1 MTAHVSPPAASPA
14 VALRGC
20 RADRVTKSLL
30 GWGVIA
36 GPLYV
41 GVSLIEATVRPG
53 FDLTRHSWS
62 LLSNGP
68 SGWVHATLLIV
79 TGLMTI
85 AAALGFRRA
94 LALRAVPVLLGI
106 YGAGLLAAGFFTA
119 DPADGFPVGTA
130 AGPGAIS
137 GHGLTHL
144 AAAGTGFLAF
154 TAATVTLGVH
164 YLRHSQRG
172 KGLAATSTGVLFL
185 AAFVG
190 IASGGNKPTVLAF
203 VAAVILAWSWL
214 TATSITLY
222 REQS

>member
-1 MTAHVSPPAASPA
+1 MTTHVPPPAASPA
-14 VALRGC
+14 VAPRGC

-68 SGWVHATLLIV
+68 YGWVHATLLV
-79 TGLMTI
+79 LTGLMTI

-94 LALRAVPVLLGI
+94 LALRAVPVLLGL
-106 YGAGLLAAGFFTA
+106 YGAGLLAAGLCTA

-130 AGPGAIS
+130 AGPGVVS
-137 GHGLTHL
+137 GHGLMHL

-154 TAATVTLGVH
+154 SAATVTLGVH
-164 YLRHSQRG
+164 YLRRSQRG
-172 KGLAATSTGVLFL
+172 RGLAAISTGVLFL
-185 AAFVG
+185 TAFVG
-190 IASGGNKPTVLAF
+190 VAAGGGKPTVVAF
-203 VAAVILAWSWL
+203 VAAVIVACSWL
-214 TATSITLY
+214 TVTSITLY
-222 REQS
+222 RDES